1 MGMLQVPLPREAPS
15 GLHWNRI
22 PQALLDLVPQPVA
35 ALILLF
41 PCTRGIYDARRAQDK
56 ELLVGRGVVEESL
69 FFLRQVADFGNACG
83 TIGCLHALSN
93 SLHILNM
100 VEGAALVNFVH
111 AQSGATPEERGEALL
126 TADALKAPS
135 DAAAVDAAAQTVCPA
150 RDGRPLDHHFV
161 AFVQTPGG
169 RLVELDG
176 TKRCPIDHGPTS
188 PENFLSD
195 AASVVLRQFVAAEP
209 DLHGFAVMAL
219 ARTEGDG
226 AG

>member
-176 TKRCPIDHGPTS
+176 IAPRQCGIRSFRCSATIC
-188 PENFLSD
+188 
-195 AASVVLRQFVAAEP
+195 RR
-209 DLHGFAVMAL
+209 
-219 ARTEGDG
+219 RTRSSWFRRDG
-226 AG
+226 LGSY